1 MQQYDNR
8 GEYAED
14 RGGNRHEGNYISFP
28 TNGVVYKATRKI
40 FPWEPP
46 GAYETEQRMVVPSVY
61 IEALLATAPVPDPEE
76 LVTERFM
83 VKCLNWRGYLAPALN
98 KLIDHGLF
106 KHLNEEGEEVD
117 VVFDD
122 IDDVYAK
129 AKGIIMSTI
138 MIMTSESGSNPSSE
152 LSERPEEEV

>member
-1 MQQYDNR
+1 MAHNDND
-8 GEYAED
+8 GDYAED

-28 TNGVVYKATRKI
+28 TSGVVYKATRKI

-117 VVFDD
+117 VVRVDQ
-122 IDDVYAK
+122 
-129 AKGIIMSTI
+129 SP
-138 MIMTSESGSNPSSE
+138 TSNVDSSIVESVMG
-152 LSERPEEEV
+152 LHIVCTALHGARG